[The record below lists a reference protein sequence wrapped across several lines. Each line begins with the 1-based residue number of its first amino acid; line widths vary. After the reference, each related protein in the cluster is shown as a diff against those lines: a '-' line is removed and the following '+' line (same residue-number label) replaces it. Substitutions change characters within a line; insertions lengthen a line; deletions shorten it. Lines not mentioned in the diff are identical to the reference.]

1 VRRHRARRRALF
13 VVARA
18 TLRGARVEASPRATR
33 RCKIKIDTPKYVME
47 LIGGPVCMECAQK
60 LCMQQFKGLGPN
72 PYEPEFEKPTAEDI
86 EKAKAAGISMPGWE

>member
-1 VRRHRARRRALF
+1 
-13 VVARA
+13 
-18 TLRGARVEASPRATR
+18 
-33 RCKIKIDTPKYVME
+33 ME

-86 EKAKAAGISMPGWE
+86 DLATLAELPPELQDELRAQMAAERASRRKRSAARPPAPGGIRAFLKPRT

>member
-1 VRRHRARRRALF
+1 MLSRGMVGADGQTRAR
-13 VVARA
+13 
-18 TLRGARVEASPRATR
+18 S
-33 RCKIKIDTPKYVME
+33 RCKNKIDTPKYVME

-60 LCMQQFKGLGPN
+60 LCLQQFKGLGPN